1 MWMMSWHVLSVRPY
15 QAPVNVAR
23 PSSVYATGSF
33 NSLSAEN
40 NMTDAGEP

>member
-1 MWMMSWHVLSVRPY
+1 MMTWQAISIKPY
-15 QAPVNVAR
+15 HAPMYVAR

-40 NMTDAGEP
+40 NMTDAGAL